1 MASVKAIRVAP
12 RQPVASGNDLTILV
26 RVPGAPAACRAYTA
40 AEAGEAAQYAAEQ
53 GGEIVALPGPNE
65 AKDTEMSAASRISPL
80 TR

>member
-40 AEAGEAAQYAAEQ
+40 AEADEAAQYAAEQ

-65 AKDTEMSAASRISPL
+65 AKDTEMSAASSISPL

>member
-40 AEAGEAAQYAAEQ
+40 AEADEAAQYAAEQ
-53 GGEIVALPGPNE
+53 GGKL
-65 AKDTEMSAASRISPL
+65 SRCRGR
-80 TR
+80 TRPRIRRCRQLHVFRR